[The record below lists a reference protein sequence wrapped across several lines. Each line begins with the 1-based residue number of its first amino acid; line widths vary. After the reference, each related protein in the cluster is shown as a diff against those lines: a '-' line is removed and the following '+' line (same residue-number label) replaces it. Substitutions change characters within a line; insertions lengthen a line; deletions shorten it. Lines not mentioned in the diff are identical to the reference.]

1 MKTLLHVDNIS
12 AGYGALTILRDV
24 SLVVKPGQIVCVL
37 GSNGAG
43 KSTLVR
49 AITGLART
57 VKGDIHW
64 EGNSI
69 LGLQPY
75 EVAALGIALVPEDR
89 LLFTSLSAHDNLM
102 VGSAPLRSE
111 VAIKR
116 NLDLVHSIFPR
127 LSQRE
132 QQLAGT
138 LSGGEQQML
147 TIGRALMSSPKL
159 LILDE
164 PTIGIAPHL
173 VHEIFE
179 AIKQLSR
186 DLDISVLIVEQHA
199 DQALALSEYAYVIDQ
214 GVVVMSGSSDQL
226 ARDPRVREAYLGID

>member
-1 MKTLLHVDNIS
+1 MLHVDNIS